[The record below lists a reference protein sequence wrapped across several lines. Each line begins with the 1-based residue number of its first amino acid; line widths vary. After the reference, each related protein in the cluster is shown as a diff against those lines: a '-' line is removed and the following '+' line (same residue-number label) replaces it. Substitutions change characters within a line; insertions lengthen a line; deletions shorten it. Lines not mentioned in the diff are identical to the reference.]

1 MSTSPNTPFQ
11 LLLQQTVLHD
21 RVERLGLALGAA
33 QERTLRAGLMLVP
46 GETSPNTAI
55 DRWENEGGNPSDV
68 STSCS
73 FTTPRST
80 KITRFSAD
88 LFRDDALARA
98 VIMNASLI
106 LIAATILILMY
117 D

>member
-11 LLLQQTVLHD
+11 LPLQQTVLHA

-33 QERTLRAGLMLVP
+33 RERTLRAGLILVP
-46 GETSPNTAI
+46 GEISPNTAI
-55 DRWENEGGNPSDV
+55 DRWENEGGSPSDV
-68 STSCS
+68 
-73 FTTPRST
+73 TTPRST
-80 KITRFSAD
+80 KIFRFSAD
-88 LFRDDALARA
+88 LCRDDTLARA